1 VAQAFSVSPYPIT
14 NAISSD
20 ATSRASSSAHFSR
33 ASSKRS
39 DGKNA
44 AFKESASGR
53 DKFAEPS
60 HFLSPPCISAW
71 AHALKKIDRGD
82 GKAADGK
89 RPVQTYAFPEPG
101 LFLSTTD
108 EERGVLY
115 LDNWL
120 KSRPAWL
127 WRASRPGAAPLA
139 LRNQVWR
146 DCLYHGIATGAQTA
160 MGAKTA
166 ERIGKMLKTLG
177 CHLDVTGHVVID
189 GTSEVVGLKEK
200 VGDTVM
206 WEGKAVKLD
215 KRSFPRDG
223 MVQEVLW
230 ELYELNFRSDLLSL
244 DRLLAPSHYSDVDKM
259 LQRQSVLARCFPGGD
274 EADFQ
279 WLRPHISLANL
290 GLGGASVSH
299 RRNFILALAH
309 VMTGWERVRVPSLI
323 KYSSTRTLADEE
335 VYNLEGVVTFFYCQT
350 YYDHRGRVPLTPH
363 RSKPADF

>member
-1 VAQAFSVSPYPIT
+1 M
-14 NAISSD
+14 SSD
-20 ATSRASSSAHFSR
+20 ATSRPSSSAHSSR

-39 DGKNA
+39 DGKKTA
-44 AFKESASGR
+44 LGR

-60 HFLSPPCISAW
+60 HSLSPPHISAW
-71 AHALKKIDRGD
+71 AYALKKIDRGD
-82 GKAADGK
+82 NKAADGK

-101 LFLSTTD
+101 LFLNTMD

-120 KSRPAWL
+120 RSRPAWL
-127 WRASRPGAAPLA
+127 WHASRPGAAPLA

-146 DCLYHGIATGAQTA
+146 DCLYHGIATGTQTA

-177 CHLDVTGHVVID
+177 CRLDATGHVVVD
-189 GTSEVVGLKEK
+189 GTSEVIGLKEK

-206 WEGKAVKLD
+206 WKGKAVKLD
-215 KRSFPRDG
+215 KHRFPRDG
-223 MVQEVLW
+223 IVQEVLW

-259 LQRQSVLARCFPGGD
+259 LQRQSVLAKCFPGGD

-279 WLRPHISLANL
+279 WLRPRISLANH
-290 GLGGASVSH
+290 GLGAASVSH

-309 VMTGWERVRVPSLI
+309 VMTDWERVKVPLLV
-323 KYSSTRTLADEE
+323 KYSSTRTLIDEE
-335 VYNLEGVVTFFYCQT
+335 VYHLEGAVASFYCQT
-350 YYDHRGRVPLTPH
+350 YYDCRGRVPLTPH